1 VDTVRPMGAD
11 PAVGAA
17 AMVSLLR
24 PLPDKLAGTG
34 VVVLAIAWSLG
45 AALANRDVLFA
56 SELPL
61 GRAFLITMAGGAFGV
76 ASVWFGIGAV
86 VWAMGRLLGGKARF
100 IQILLVL
107 SAAAP
112 PLWIAAPVWVLA
124 QARSGAEWAVLVLIA
139 VLALFGFLALLV
151 VALSSVQE
159 FTARRAYGCIA
170 LSAVFCGS
178 YLSLH

>member
-1 VDTVRPMGAD
+1 MGAD
-11 PAVGAA
+11 PDVGTA

-24 PLPDKLAGTG
+24 PLPEKLAGTG
-34 VVVLAIAWSLG
+34 VVVLAIVWSLG
-45 AALANRDVLFA
+45 AALANREVFLA

-61 GRAFLITMAGGAFGV
+61 GRAFLITLAGGTFGV
-76 ASVWFGIGAV
+76 AGVWFGIGAV

-100 IQILLVL
+100 VQILLAL

-112 PLWIAAPVWVLA
+112 PLWIAAPVWMLA
-124 QARSGAEWAVLVLIA
+124 HARGGAEWM
-139 VLALFGFLALLV
+139 VLALLAAVALFAFLALLV
-151 VALSSVQE
+151 VALSTVQE

-170 LSAVFCGS
+170 LSALFCGS